1 MVRRCMKRISN
12 DGSRGAN
19 RIILFGDVKNDS
31 LRGQKFFGTWAMAG
45 ILEEPVICNKH
56 DNYWQKMTN

>member
-1 MVRRCMKRISN
+1 MAA
-12 DGSRGAN
+12 GGAN
-19 RIILFGDVKNDS
+19 RIILFGDVKNGC